1 MDRAHVLEDL
11 VSVRIEELLIVGP
24 VEAIAIDADGI

>member
-11 VSVRIEELLIVGP
+11 VSIRIEELLIVGP
-24 VEAIAIDADGI
+24 VEAIATPTAL